1 MGLALK
7 FSRVAILALMLAQA
21 GPAVAETALTPQEAC
36 AALSEALRGDCVAAG
51 ELLLDPA
58 GMPQDDVDLTVSLRA
73 ENVALSAAY
82 QRYATDEGP
91 ITCPASGIGVVPAGE
106 DVYLHL
112 TAIDAIYSFALPGHI
127 DTLYLLPGRVEQR
140 RLTTPAEAGETT
152 GSLKT
157 DADGTVAAIAVRF
170 VAGIDALDGAALCA
184 DRS

>member
-7 FSRVAILALMLAQA
+7 FSRVSVLALMLAPA
-21 GPAVAETALTPQEAC
+21 GPAVAETVLPPQEAC
-36 AALSEALRGDCVAAG
+36 AALSEALRADCVAAG

-58 GMPQDDVDLTVSLRA
+58 GVPQGDVDLTVSLRA
-73 ENVALSAAY
+73 ENGALSAAY

-91 ITCPASGIGVVPAGE
+91 ITCPASSTIVLPAGE

-127 DTLYLLPGRVEQR
+127 DTLDLVPGRVEQR
-140 RLTTPAEAGETT
+140 RLTTPAEAGKTT

-157 DADGTVAAIAVRF
+157 DANGTVAEIAVRF
-170 VAGIDALDGAALCA
+170 VAGIDAPEGAALCA
-184 DRS
+184 DPS

>member
-7 FSRVAILALMLAQA
+7 FSRVAVLALMLA
-21 GPAVAETALTPQEAC
+21 PADPALAETVLTPQEAC
-36 AALSEALRGDCVAAG
+36 AALSEALRADCVAAG

-58 GMPQDDVDLTVSLRA
+58 GMPQGDVDLTVALRA
-73 ENVALSAAY
+73 ENGAVSAAY

-91 ITCPASGIGVVPAGE
+91 ITCPASSTIILPTGE

-127 DTLYLLPGRVEQR
+127 EPVDLVPGRVEQR

-157 DADGTVAAIAVRF
+157 DANGTVAEIAVRF
-170 VAGIDALDGAALCA
+170 VAGIDALDSAAVCA
-184 DRS
+184 HRS

>member
-1 MGLALK
+1 MGLARK
-7 FSRVAILALMLAQA
+7 FSRVAVLALMLAPA
-21 GPAVAETALTPQEAC
+21 GPAVAETGLTPQEAC
-36 AALSEALRGDCVAAG
+36 AALSEALRGDCVAAA

-58 GMPQDDVDLTVSLRA
+58 GMPQGDVDLTVSLRA
-73 ENVALSAAY
+73 ENGALSAAY

-91 ITCPASGIGVVPAGE
+91 ITCPASGIVVLPVGE

-127 DTLYLLPGRVEQR
+127 EPVDLVPGRVEQR
-140 RLTTPAEAGETT
+140 RLTTPAEAGETVGT
-152 GSLKT
+152 LKT
-157 DADGTVAAIAVRF
+157 DADGTVAEIAVRF

>member
-1 MGLALK
+1 MGLARK
-7 FSRVAILALMLAQA
+7 FSRVAVLALMLA
-21 GPAVAETALTPQEAC
+21 PASPALAETALTPQEAC
-36 AALSEALRGDCVAAG
+36 AALSEALRADCVAAG

-58 GMPQDDVDLTVSLRA
+58 GMPHGDVDLAVSLRA
-73 ENVALSAAY
+73 ENGALSAAF

-91 ITCPASGIGVVPAGE
+91 ITCPASGIVVLPVGE

-127 DTLYLLPGRVEQR
+127 DALNLVPGRVEQR

-170 VAGIDALDGAALCA
+170 VAGIDALDSAALCA
-184 DRS
+184 DPS

>member
-7 FSRVAILALMLAQA
+7 FSRAAVLALMLAQA
-21 GPAVAETALTPQEAC
+21 GPSVAETVLTPQGAC
-36 AALSEALRGDCVAAG
+36 AALPEALRADCVAAG

-58 GMPQDDVDLTVSLRA
+58 GMPQGDVDLTVSLRT
-73 ENVALSAAY
+73 ENGALSAAY

-91 ITCPASGIGVVPAGE
+91 ITCPASSTIVLPTGE

-127 DTLYLLPGRVEQR
+127 DTLDLVPGRVEQR

-170 VAGIDALDGAALCA
+170 VAGIDALDRTILCA
-184 DRS
+184 DGR